1 MRVNNDCIK
10 AILNFVIENTG
21 INDEGDKCSVKQTN
35 LYQIIQALQN
45 DFEKEV
51 IAHSTLYA
59 QKCGYI
65 DMTPIRDINNISYA
79 LCKISDVTPIGYEY
93 LEKE

>member
-1 MRVNNDCIK
+1 MKVNNECIK
-10 AILNFVIENTG
+10 AVLNYVIDNTG
-21 INDEGDKCSVKQTN
+21 IIDEGDRCSVKQTN

-45 DFEKEV
+45 DFKKEV

-59 QKCGYI
+59 HKCGYL
-65 DMTPIRDINNISYA
+65 DMLPIRDMNNISYA
-79 LCKISDVTPIGYEY
+79 LCKINDVTPVGYAY